1 MPFRDAFHALL
12 RLLRFAP
19 ARQTAGVLALMLLT
33 ALTDGIGIMMLV
45 PLVHITLP
53 QENGEGVPVPE
64 SWMTLLAGIP
74 LGALLALFVML
85 VFARAMLL
93 YRQQISNSRLIHRVV
108 DTLRVQTFDAVVHA
122 EWRWLSQQQAAM
134 FNSQILSNVTRV
146 GAGLQH
152 ALNLISRLATTGAYL
167 AAALLLDWMLALA
180 AIAGGAVLTTLV
192 SGHRKRLVQLG
203 RALGG
208 SNMQLHAQV
217 QEGMAGIRMTRVW
230 QGESRTLQTFTQ
242 TVASVRKIQLDQQIM
257 AGRGRVA
264 LQAGGAFLL
273 AAIIYIGIAGL
284 AIPSAVLLPLLLV
297 FIRLVPALGALQ
309 GAWHN
314 WLHSVPAL
322 LDSETLLADARRE
335 AEPQPSDNN
344 DGAIS
349 LNHELRLAD
358 VTVHY
363 AARTRPSL
371 HRFNAAFPAFTTTVI
386 TGPSGAGKSTLA
398 DVITGLIGPDSGQ
411 VLVDGR
417 VIGPADR
424 LRWRHSVAYVQ
435 QDSFLFNGSVRD
447 NLLRAVPDADEHAIV
462 TALKMAA
469 ADFVLVLPQGLDTL
483 VGDNGV
489 RLSGGERQR
498 IALARA
504 LLRKPKLLVLD
515 EATSA
520 VDHDNELVI
529 QQAIARLNGAMTIVA
544 ITHRGFREMAAD
556 QVLALSAPDPAEIDE
571 GI

>member
-1 MPFRDAFHALL
+1 MPFRDAFYALL
-12 RLLRFAP
+12 RLLGFAP

-33 ALTDGIGIMMLV
+33 ALTDGVGIMMLV
-45 PLVHITLP
+45 PLIHVALP
-53 QENGEGVPVPE
+53 RDTPAGGPVPE
-64 SWMTLLAGIP
+64 SWMTLLAGVP

-85 VFARAMLL
+85 VLARAMLL
-93 YRQQISNSRLIHRVV
+93 YIQQIGNSRLIHQVV
-108 DTLRVQTFDAVVHA
+108 DNLRVQSFDAVVHA

-134 FNSQILSNVTRV
+134 FNSQILSNVARV

-152 ALNLISRLATTGAYL
+152 ALNLISRLASTGAFL

-180 AIAGGAVLTTLV
+180 AIAGGAVLTMLV
-192 SGHRKRLVQLG
+192 SGHRRRLVELG
-203 RALGG
+203 RALGP
-208 SNMQLHAQV
+208 SNRELHAQV

-230 QGESRTLQTFTQ
+230 QGESRTLQAFTQ
-242 TVASVRKIQLDQQIM
+242 TVASMRKIQLDHQIM

-264 LQAGGAFLL
+264 LQAGGALLL
-273 AAIIYIGIAGL
+273 AVIVYVGVEGL
-284 AIPSAVLLPLLLV
+284 AIQPALLLPLLLV

-322 LDSETLLADARRE
+322 LDSETLLAEARRE
-335 AEPQPSDNN
+335 AEPQPAGDSE
-344 DGAIS
+344 GGIS
-349 LNHELRLAD
+349 LERELRLSD

-371 HRFNAAFPAFTTTVI
+371 SRFNAVFTAFTTTVI

-411 VLVDGR
+411 MLIDGR
-417 VIGPADR
+417 VIGSADR
-424 LRWRHSVAYVQ
+424 LRWRRSVAYVQ

-447 NLLRAVPDADEHAIV
+447 NLLRAVPRADEHAIMA
-462 TALKMAA
+462 ALELAA
-469 ADFVLVLPQGLDTL
+469 ADFVHALPQGLDTL

-504 LLRKPKLLVLD
+504 LLRQPSLLILD

-520 VDHDNELVI
+520 VDHDNELAI

-544 ITHRGFREMAAD
+544 ITHRGFRDLAAD
-556 QVLALSAPDPAEIDE
+556 QVIALTAPDPS
-571 GI
+571 